1 MRNLTEG
8 EQPVTGLLST
18 TLFLLNASRVCIQ
31 SVMIT
36 SLCLPYSLQSG
47 EEEEVLLFLQGDF
60 LKRISLPN

>member
-8 EQPVTGLLST
+8 EQLVTGLLST

-47 EEEEVLLFLQGDF
+47 EEEVLLFLQGDF